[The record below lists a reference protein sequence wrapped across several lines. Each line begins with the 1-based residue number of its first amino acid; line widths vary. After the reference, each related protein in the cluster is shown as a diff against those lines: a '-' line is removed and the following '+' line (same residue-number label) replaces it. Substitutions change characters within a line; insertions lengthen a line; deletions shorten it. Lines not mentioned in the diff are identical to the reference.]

1 MKRRSRGGRSKP
13 IEWRKAPKVVLL
25 VGGAIALGWLAI
37 KTAAVDALV
46 RRNPMAAAAFAPG
59 DPRIP
64 ARLAMIEFRQ
74 RGGQITPA
82 TAKATIRSVKAAP
95 LADEPF
101 FVAAL
106 DSLVK
111 RDDTRGEALL
121 LEARR
126 RNPRTQTTRI
136 FLLDRY
142 LRTGRVQE
150 AAAEI
155 AAIGRLVPG
164 SAKVLAPQLAKF
176 AVDPRT
182 RGSLVTV
189 LRSDPD
195 TRDLLLTHLAG
206 TSANPDLVLEVA
218 GPLRPN
224 PASTEPPAWQG
235 LLLGSLV
242 EKGNIAKAR
251 ELWGRFSGVPVSD
264 MPNVYDAS
272 FSRRPGSPPFN
283 WNFVSSPAGVA
294 EPTKTGALEINYY
307 GREEAVLASQLLSLK
322 PGRYRLAF
330 LASGDVPER
339 GSGLSWRVVCHPS
352 KTEVAT
358 IPILSLSYAAKPFR
372 YDLIVPPE
380 NCPAQW
386 LRLAG
391 TSAEFPTALNVTISK
406 FQVERVG
413 NP

>member
-1 MKRRSRGGRSKP
+1 
-13 IEWRKAPKVVLL
+13 
-25 VGGAIALGWLAI
+25 
-37 KTAAVDALV
+37 
-46 RRNPMAAAAFAPG
+46 
-59 DPRIP
+59 
-64 ARLAMIEFRQ
+64 MIEFRQ

-82 TAKATIRSVKAAP
+82 VAQATIRSVKAAP

-101 FVAAL
+101 LVAAL

-111 RDDTRGEALL
+111 GDEARSEALL
-121 LEARR
+121 LEAKR
-126 RNPRTQTTRI
+126 RNPRTQATRI
-136 FLLDRY
+136 LLLDRY
-142 LRTGRVQE
+142 LRTGRVQM

-176 AVDPRT
+176 AIDPKT

-206 TSANPDLVLEVA
+206 NSPDPDLVLEVA
-218 GPLRPN
+218 GPLKPN

-235 LLLGSLV
+235 LLLGALV
-242 EKGNIAKAR
+242 EKGDIAKAR
-251 ELWGRFSGVPVSD
+251 ELWGRFAGIPVSETA
-264 MPNVYDAS
+264 NVYDAG
-272 FSRRPGSPPFN
+272 FRRLPGSPPFN

-294 EPTKTGALEINYY
+294 EPTKTGALEVDYY

-352 KTEVAT
+352 KTEVAA
-358 IPILSLSYAAKPFR
+358 IPILNLSYAAKPIRADF
-372 YDLIVPPE
+372 IVPAA

-386 LRLAG
+386 LRLTG
-391 TSAEFPTALNVTISK
+391 MSAEFPTALNVTISK
-406 FQVERVG
+406 FQVERAG